1 MTTSAQ
7 KLDRHVLYQL
17 SVQNPEFEARFIRK
31 VYKKERGK
39 DAKLFREDFCGTAIL
54 ACEWVRRVSGGEAI
68 GLDLDEPTLEW
79 GREHNIAKLGKKAS
93 RVRLI
98 NRNVLDAAKG
108 SEGETLPDVVAAF
121 NFSYFIFKDR
131 NVLLDYFRAVYNSSA
146 DDAIFFLDLY
156 GGPESQVAQEEP
168 RIVDEDGHDE
178 FTYVWDQYKYN
189 PITGET
195 VCHIHFDDAEGEE
208 RLIRRAFTYEWRLWS
223 LPEVQDLLRD
233 AGFREVHVY
242 WEGTDKDG
250 EGSGVFRRSVKG
262 DDSVSWIVY
271 IVAVK

>member
-121 NFSYFIFKDR
+121 NFSYFIFKKR
-131 NVLLDYFRAVYNSSA
+131 EVLLTYFRRVFKNLAS
-146 DDAIFFLDLY
+146 DGLFFLDLY
-156 GGPESQVAQEEP
+156 GGPEAQVEQEES
-168 RIVDEDGHDE
+168 REVDEDGHE
-178 FTYVWDQYKYN
+178 FDYVWDQAKYN
-189 PITGET
+189 PVTGET
-195 VCHIHFDDAEGEE
+195 LCHIHFDLSDGT
-208 RLIRRAFTYEWRLWS
+208 RMKRAFTYDWRLWS
-223 LPEVQDLLRD
+223 LPEVKDLLVE
-233 AGFREVHVY
+233 AGFQRADVY
-242 WEGTDKDG
+242 WEGTDPEDG
-250 EGSGVFRRSVKG
+250 GGNNVFRRSTRG
-262 DDSVSWIVY
+262 DDSSSWICY
-271 IVAVK
+271 IVGVK